1 MSFDPRTTV
10 GTPTNTAVTAPSLA
24 GEWLVLIRPRIA
36 TMVVAA
42 AFVGGLLAAGTGAEL
57 GRVLEAALW
66 IGCVA
71 ASSSVFNQVLERE
84 TDARM
89 IRTRTR
95 PLVTGR
101 LRVRDAI
108 FFGAFLA
115 AIGTLGLA
123 QRFNLLAALLGL
135 ATIFAYALV
144 YTPLKRVST
153 LNTAVG
159 ALPGAMPPLLGYAAL
174 SGEVHGW
181 AWYLFAILFAWQ
193 FPHFMAIAWLHRED
207 YARAGMKMLP
217 ALPGTTG
224 MAGRQAV
231 VYGLFLVPLSLL
243 PVVKGDAG
251 IVFAVGALVLGLFY
265 VAASVAFARREDERR
280 ARVLLLVSLLY
291 LPVLFVVILTDPVV
305 RFALAS

>member
-1 MSFDPRTTV
+1 MSTVPRTPVETQV
-10 GTPTNTAVTAPSLA
+10 ATPSLA
-24 GEWLVLIRPRIA
+24 AEWLVLIRPRIA
-36 TMVVAA
+36 TLVVLA
-42 AFVGGLLAAGTGAEL
+42 AFVGGLLGGGTGAEL

-71 ASSSVFNQVLERE
+71 ASSSVFNQVLERD

-89 IRTRTR
+89 VRTRLR

-115 AIGTLGLA
+115 TAGTLGLA
-123 QRFNLLAALLGL
+123 QHFNLLAALLGL

-153 LNTAVG
+153 LNTVAG

-174 SGEVHGW
+174 SGEVHSW

-193 FPHFMAIAWLHRED
+193 FPHFMAIAWIHRED

-217 ALPGTTG
+217 ALPGSAG
-224 MAGRQAV
+224 LAGRQAV
-231 VYGLFLVPLSLL
+231 VYGVFLMPVSLL
-243 PVVKGDAG
+243 PVLRGEAG
-251 IVFAVGALVLGLFY
+251 VVYTVGALVLGAAYL
-265 VAASVAFARREDERR
+265 VASVAFSRREDERR
-280 ARVLLLVSLLY
+280 ARALLLTSLVY
-291 LPVLFVVILTDPVV
+291 LPVLFIAILADPVV